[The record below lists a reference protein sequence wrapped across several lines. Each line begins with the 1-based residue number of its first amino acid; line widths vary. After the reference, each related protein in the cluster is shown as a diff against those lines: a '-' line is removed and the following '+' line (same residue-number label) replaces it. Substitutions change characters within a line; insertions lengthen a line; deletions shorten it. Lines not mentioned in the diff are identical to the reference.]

1 MKARANANV
10 AKKINDEIDNVLAL
24 VSFANDTNVIIYF
37 VLALGIYCVARGFV
51 QSNENNFVVEVYD
64 GVLNEKMKKEIAE
77 RKESA
82 NSVRHFVTV
91 GDMQKEL
98 L

>member
-51 QSNENNFVVEVYD
+51 
-64 GVLNEKMKKEIAE
+64 
-77 RKESA
+77 
-82 NSVRHFVTV
+82 
-91 GDMQKEL
+91 
-98 L
+98 